1 MISPRLCICSKHIV
15 NPTCIQSS
23 VLQYLQKGMAFCNL
37 TKTSV
42 EDVSSYKRA

>member
-1 MISPRLCICSKHIV
+1 MVSPRLCICSKHIV

-23 VLQYLQKGMAFCNL
+23 VLQYLQKGIAFCNR

-42 EDVSSYKRA
+42 EDELSCKMT